1 LNLGQK
7 KQIVDEGEYAGTCVF
22 PYGQRFRFR
31 RMIGRSKPRTRPS
44 ALVPVVIAVAERG
57 SIAVIHRR
65 GVNPALIV
73 IVLTIATLSTATTAT
88 VIGWATTASPPA
100 SSSASGG
107 TSRSSI
113 HKFSLVAYPQ
123 LR

>member
-1 LNLGQK
+1 VSV
-7 KQIVDEGEYAGTCVF
+7 IV
-22 PYGQRFRFR
+22 
-31 RMIGRSKPRTRPS
+31 
-44 ALVPVVIAVAERG
+44 AVAEHG

-65 GVNPALIV
+65 GVNPALV
-73 IVLTIATLSTATTAT
+73 VLVLAITTLSTATTAS
-88 VIGWATTASPPA
+88 VIGWATTAPPPA